1 MPPLTPA
8 RRSALI
14 IAAVT
19 GGLIV
24 AMIVE
29 IMLARRGFEFA
40 GALRSGSVRLNAA
53 LAWWAVT
60 GAAFLASFVIAAV
73 ISREIWH
80 LLGSLRSFAVAPVVL
95 ALAGIGDLAPLSA
108 PGAAVAHAIASL
120 TALLAALL
128 MAWFGAFFAV
138 RH

>member
-8 RRSALI
+8 RRFALI
-14 IAAVT
+14 VAAVT
-19 GGLIV
+19 GGMIV

-29 IMLARRGFEFA
+29 IMLARRGFEFT

-60 GAAFLASFVIAAV
+60 GAAFVASFIIAAV

-80 LLGSLRSFAVAPVVL
+80 ALRSLRSFAVAPVVL

-108 PGAAVAHAIASL
+108 PGAAVAHATASL

-128 MAWFGAFFAV
+128 MAWFGAFFAM